1 MGKINRRHLLV
12 SGAAALALGG
22 IGATVMVRSSQAAE
36 GWEHR
41 FLPVSEMTA
50 NGALLVDIR
59 TPQEWQTTGVL
70 EGAELIE
77 FDFDNPGT
85 FLPQIADEIADGRD
99 LVLICNSGNRTQVVA
114 DFLSRQ
120 IPNRIVS
127 VEGGIRKVMAAGYE
141 LVPAECPT
149 C

>member
-1 MGKINRRHLLV
+1 MSEVNRRHLLF
-12 SGAAALALGG
+12 SAAGALLLGG
-22 IGATVMVRSSQAAE
+22 VGAMVMGRSGRAAG

-50 NGALLVDIR
+50 DNTLLVDIR
-59 TPQEWQTTGVL
+59 RPAEWADTGVI

-77 FDFDNPGT
+77 FDFNNPDA
-85 FLPQIADEIADGRD
+85 FLPKIAGELADGRD

-127 VEGGIRKVMAAGYE
+127 IEGGIRKVMATGYQT
-141 LVPAECPT
+141 VPPS
-149 C
+149 

>member
-1 MGKINRRHLLV
+1 MSDMNRRHLLF
-12 SGAAALALGG
+12 SGAGALLLGG
-22 IGATVMVRSSQAAE
+22 AGAMVMAGSSRAAE
-36 GWEHR
+36 TWEHR

-59 TPQEWQTTGVL
+59 TPQEWTDTGVI

-77 FDFDNPGT
+77 FDFNNPNT
-85 FLPQIADEIADGRD
+85 FLPKIADKIADGRD
-99 LVLICNSGNRTQVVA
+99 LVLICNSGNRTRVVA

-127 VEGGIRKVMAAGYE
+127 IEGGIRKVIASGYQT
-141 LVPAECPT
+141 VPPG
-149 C
+149 

>member
-1 MGKINRRHLLV
+1 MSEVNRRHLIF
-12 SGAAALALGG
+12 SGAGALVLGG
-22 IGATVMVRSSQAAE
+22 VGAMLMARSSKAAG

-41 FLPVSEMTA
+41 FLSVSEMTA

-59 TPQEWQTTGVL
+59 TPPEWTDTGVI

-77 FDFDNPGT
+77 FDFNKPDT
-85 FLPQIADEIADGRD
+85 FLPQIVAEIADGRD

-114 DFLSRQ
+114 DFLARQ

-127 VEGGIRKVMAAGYE
+127 VEGGIRKVMAAGYQT
-141 LVPAECPT
+141 VPPS
-149 C
+149 